1 MEKGPSARRH
11 GHGERARS
19 GIVRRD
25 EPHGVR
31 VAGAAYGRGMCRN
44 ITILRGLEPPATSEE
59 ISAAARQYVR
69 KVSGIQALSAQTSGP
84 FEAAVAEIAAI
95 TARLLDELPE
105 RKQPPTTVPPLRRA
119 DVQARIAE
127 RIAAREAHE
136 RAHELGLP
144 HEHGDDEDGDGH
156 DGHAREHGAAHAHA

>member
-1 MEKGPSARRH
+1 
-11 GHGERARS
+11 
-19 GIVRRD
+19 
-25 EPHGVR
+25 
-31 VAGAAYGRGMCRN
+31 MCRN
-44 ITILRGLEPPATSEE
+44 ITTLRGLEPPATPEE

-69 KVSGIQALSAQTSGP
+69 KVTGVQTLTDKTRDP

-105 RKQPPTTVPPLRRA
+105 RRQPPTTVPPLRRA
-119 DVQARIAE
+119 DVQA

-144 HEHGDDEDGDGH
+144 HEHDDEDDL
-156 DGHAREHGAAHAHA
+156 AHV